1 MPDGPGR
8 ETHHLFDLIFKRLV
22 QESSPQTIVSLVNG
36 LFGTAFPL
44 NSPVS
49 FPNKEHVT
57 ENLRQIVSDM
67 MILIADEIFHLEAQI
82 DDDLNMALRMFRY
95 GYYEAVRRPK
105 PEEDGSLTISFPQAR
120 ILYWETTKR
129 TPDKVTLHIV
139 YPDRSRHDFVVPA
152 FKVLEHG
159 IEELEKKKL
168 ALLLPFYVLKYRK
181 QVKAARSEEDRRAL
195 VPEVEKTIN
204 RLLDAVR
211 GLREGG
217 MLTDGDE
224 ELMLGEIEVL
234 YRELYEPYDG
244 FREAR
249 TMVDERILTRFD
261 KLRME
266 MAEAKAEA
274 TEAKA
279 KMAATE
285 AKVAAT
291 EAKLVVTRVET
302 KAEVARNLLK
312 AGIPR
317 DIIFQATGLTTA
329 DIENQ
334 ANIVSAPR

>member
-1 MPDGPGR
+1 MPDGPGHK
-8 ETHHLFDLIFKRLV
+8 THHLFDLIFKRLV

-36 LFGTAFPL
+36 LFDTTFPL
-44 NSPVS
+44 DSPVS
-49 FPNKEHVT
+49 FPNKETIT

-105 PEEDGSLTISFPQAR
+105 PEEDGGLTINFPQAR
-120 ILYWETTKR
+120 ILYWETTRR
-129 TPDKVTLHIV
+129 TPDKLTLHIV

-159 IEELEKKKL
+159 IEEIEKKKL

-181 QVKAARSEEDRRAL
+181 QVKAARSEEERRTL

-204 RLLDAVR
+204 RLLDA
-211 GLREGG
+211 LRELRGQG
-217 MLTDGDE
+217 TLTDRDE

-234 YRELYEPYDG
+234 YTELYKPYEG

-266 MAEAKAEA
+266 FNEEMA
-274 TEAKA
+274 
-279 KMAATE
+279 
-285 AKVAAT
+285 
-291 EAKLVVTRVET
+291 ET

-312 AGIPR
+312 AGVAR
-317 DIIFQATGLTTA
+317 DVILQATGLTTA

-334 ANIVSAPR
+334 AKTVSSPASARINA